1 MPNALL
7 SIDNSLGYVIAS
19 KMDSLFQL
27 QGDRVGGI
35 ERFLNDIEKTASD
48 PGSVQL
54 FRAQYYARQ
63 SSAGPEADRSSMAA
77 KARASLDAFASAK
90 RGDASRH
97 ALAFAAALLFVLL
110 ACAPAARGAGA
121 SKDPLERF
129 NRATFAFNDLLDRMV
144 ARPAARAYKRAVPEP
159 VRHSV
164 SNFVANLAYP
174 TVAVNSALQ
183 GKLRDAGSDTA
194 RFLVNT
200 VLGIGGLFDPASHMG
215 LAAHDEDFGQTLGAW
230 GVPAGP

>member
-1 MPNALL
+1 MP
-7 SIDNSLGYVIAS
+7 
-19 KMDSLFQL
+19 
-27 QGDRVGGI
+27 
-35 ERFLNDIEKTASD
+35 
-48 PGSVQL
+48 
-54 FRAQYYARQ
+54 
-63 SSAGPEADRSSMAA
+63 DRSSL
-77 KARASLDAFASAK
+77 RPLI
-90 RGDASRH
+90 ASR
-97 ALAFAAALLFVLL
+97 AAFAAALLFVLL

-230 GVPAGP
+230 GVPAGPYLVLPLLGPSDMRDGPARYVDRYSNAGHYARSTRVEYGIVTLGLLDARAEL